1 MKEYKILESES
12 KKAMEELVNNWL
24 AQGWEVSGSLQASD
38 VGAGTAHRTHYR
50 QALIR
55 DKA

>member
-12 KKAMEELVNNWL
+12 KEAMEVLVNNWL